1 VRSVLLIFSFFCVVL
16 VFCVEHANYYITD
29 VVRLL
34 MSIDSM
40 THVVSER
47 KIFLKFGQSETRL
60 TLQSEQN
67 EESICS

>member
-1 VRSVLLIFSFFCVVL
+1 
-16 VFCVEHANYYITD
+16 

-34 MSIDSM
+34 MSINSM

-60 TLQSEQN
+60 TLQSEQY
-67 EESICS
+67 EVDR